1 GFSSIFPKYLGKYAR
16 KMRARRYETGSK
28 GNLQA
33 DGVQSR
39 QTLFVRYCQKAVRY
53 RSIPSLVCIG

>member
-1 GFSSIFPKYLGKYAR
+1 VREDTKQTL
-16 KMRARRYETGSK
+16 K

-39 QTLFVRYCQKAVRY
+39 LTLFVRYC
-53 RSIPSLVCIG
+53 LDFLL